1 MTYQSENTLL
11 HFTSAKNAALILGT
25 STINF
30 GSLGNSNDL
39 SENPRLLDSLAL
51 MCDAKPE
58 GVAGDLLTRAQLVRE
73 IQSMGFICLSE
84 FTAYKDNVT
93 GDLLFHEPD
102 KFELMMGH
110 YASKGQG
117 ICLMF
122 DKLKFIE
129 ELKYRGNDA
138 EFHAIK
144 HDKVKYENS
153 GGVWDLSTISDYRDL
168 ASGENLGRLFIK
180 REVWEYENEYRVLR
194 VPHLKKPQSE
204 IPLGVTFDKEALIGF
219 AYCTL
224 GYDAYPWTAE
234 AQMYIDACKHS
245 KYQPAEYEFSPY
257 SREKKGG
264 MEYIKMTKEGDRES
278 SHCKC
283 AQPNQALKGLRT
295 VGC

>member
-1 MTYQSENTLL
+1 MNYQSENVLI

-39 SENPRLLDSLAL
+39 SENPRLLDLVGFASAVKPREDFARDAL
-51 MCDAKPE
+51 SHS
-58 GVAGDLLTRAQLVRE
+58 QLVRA

-84 FTAYKDNVT
+84 FTIYKDSRA
-93 GDLLFHEPD
+93 GDLLLHEPD
-102 KFELMMGH
+102 RFELMMGH

-144 HDKVKYENS
+144 HDKIEYKNS

-204 IPLGVTFDKEALIGF
+204 IPLGVTFNSKALIGF

-224 GYDAYPWTAE
+224 GNHTYPWTAE

-245 KYQPAEYEFSPY
+245 PCKPAEYEFSPY
-257 SREKKGG
+257 GRCEKGG
-264 MEYIKMTKEGDRES
+264 NYIG
-278 SHCKC
+278 
-283 AQPNQALKGLRT
+283 LKKQQ
-295 VGC
+295 